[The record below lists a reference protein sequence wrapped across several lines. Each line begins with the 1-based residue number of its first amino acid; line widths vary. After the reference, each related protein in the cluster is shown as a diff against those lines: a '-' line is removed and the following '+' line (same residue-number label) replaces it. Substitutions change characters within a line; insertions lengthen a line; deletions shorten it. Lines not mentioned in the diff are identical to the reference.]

1 LYNQNNNSLTAIKV
15 EQLKNSEKGEIMY
28 TRNLSQDFTVS
39 AVGYGAMGL
48 SEFYGQ
54 TDDKAS
60 LQLLYNL
67 IDLNIT
73 LIDTANLYGRGH
85 NERLI
90 GHFLAGLDKAT
101 RQQFKI
107 ATKCGIDRSPDE
119 SYARTINNQP
129 NYITRCCNE
138 SLKRLGIERI
148 DLFYLHRV
156 SQATPV
162 EESMECLSRLVK
174 EGKINHI
181 GLCEVSALTLR
192 RAHAVHPLTA
202 LQTEYSL
209 WTRDIEDEILPAV
222 KELGI
227 GLVPYSPLGRGFLT
241 GKYRKNSDF
250 AEGDF
255 RKNNARFIQSNLDHN
270 AQLLDVM
277 QPLAE
282 KYSCTTGQIALAWLL
297 AQYDKLVPI
306 PGTRHINYLTENALA
321 ADIVLDNSDIA
332 LLNNIHQ
339 RIEIKGE
346 RYSEEGMKGVNA

>member
-1 LYNQNNNSLTAIKV
+1 
-15 EQLKNSEKGEIMY
+15 MR
-28 TRNLSQDFTVS
+28 TRNLSQNLTVS
-39 AVGYGAMGL
+39 SVGYGAMGL

-54 TDDKAS
+54 TDDQAS
-60 LQLLYNL
+60 LQLLHKL

-73 LIDTANLYGRGH
+73 FIDTANLYGRGH

-90 GHFLAGLDKAT
+90 GHFLAGLDKTT
-101 RQQFKI
+101 REQFKI

-129 NYITRCCNE
+129 DYITRCCNE
-138 SLKRLGIERI
+138 SLKRLGVERI

-156 SQATPV
+156 SQATPI
-162 EESMECLSRLVK
+162 EESMECLSRLVS

-181 GLCEVSALTLR
+181 GLCEVSAPTLR

-209 WTRDIEDEILPAV
+209 WTRDIEDEILPAL

-250 AEGDF
+250 GEGDF
-255 RKNNARFIQSNLDHN
+255 RKNNERFIQSSLDHN
-270 AQLLDVM
+270 AQLLDVIE
-277 QPLAE
+277 PLAE
-282 KYSCTTGQIALAWLL
+282 KYSCTTGQVALAWLL
-297 AQYDKLVPI
+297 AQYDRLVPI
-306 PGTRHINYLTENALA
+306 PGTKHTCYLTENARA
-321 ADIVLDNSDIA
+321 ADILLESSDIA
-332 LLNNIHQ
+332 LLNDIHQ
-339 RIEIKGE
+339 RVEIWGG

>member
-1 LYNQNNNSLTAIKV
+1 MQ
-15 EQLKNSEKGEIMY
+15 
-28 TRNLSQDFTVS
+28 TRTLSQNLTVS
-39 AVGYGAMGL
+39 SVGYGAMGL

-54 TDDKAS
+54 TDDQTS
-60 LQLLYNL
+60 LQLLYKL

-73 LIDTANLYGRGH
+73 FIDTANLYGRGH

-101 RQQFKI
+101 RKQFKI
-107 ATKCGIDRSPDE
+107 ATKCGIDRSPNE

-129 NYITRCCNE
+129 DYITRCCNE
-138 SLKRLGIERI
+138 SLKRLGVERI

-156 SQATPV
+156 NQTTPI
-162 EESMECLSRLVK
+162 EESMECLSRLVR
-174 EGKINHI
+174 EGKIDHI
-181 GLCEVSALTLR
+181 GLCEVSASTLR

-222 KELGI
+222 KELDI

-250 AEGDF
+250 SEGDF
-255 RKNNARFIQSNLDHN
+255 RKNNERFMQVNLDN
-270 AQLLDVM
+270 NVQLLDVIE
-277 QPLAE
+277 PLAE
-282 KYSCTTGQIALAWLL
+282 KYNCTTGQIALAWLL

-306 PGTRHINYLTENALA
+306 PGTKNTSYLTENAQA
-321 ADIVLDNSDIA
+321 AHIVLEGTDIS
-332 LLNNIHQ
+332 LLNDIHQ
-339 RIEIKGE
+339 HVEIRGD
-346 RYSEEGMKGVNA
+346 RYSEEGMKGVNV

>member
-1 LYNQNNNSLTAIKV
+1 MQ
-15 EQLKNSEKGEIMY
+15 
-28 TRNLSQDFTVS
+28 TRNLSQNLTVS
-39 AVGYGAMGL
+39 SVGYGAMGL

-54 TDDKAS
+54 TDDQAS
-60 LQLLYNL
+60 LTLLHKL
-67 IDLNIT
+67 IDLDIT
-73 LIDTANLYGRGH
+73 FIDTADLYGRGH

-101 RQQFKI
+101 RAQFNI

-129 NYITRCCNE
+129 DYITRSCHE
-138 SLKRLGIERI
+138 SLKRLGVERI

-156 SQATPV
+156 SQATPI
-162 EESMECLSRLVK
+162 EESMACLSRLVR

-181 GLCEVSALTLR
+181 GLCEVSASTLR
-192 RAHAVHPLTA
+192 RAHEVHPLTA

-209 WTRDIEDEILPAV
+209 WTRDIEAEILPAV
-222 KELGI
+222 KALGI

-255 RKNNARFIQSNLDHN
+255 RKNNERFMQASLDHN
-270 AQLLDVM
+270 AQLLDVIA
-277 QPLAE
+277 PLAE
-282 KYSCTTGQIALAWLL
+282 KYGCTTGQIALAWLL

-306 PGTRHINYLTENALA
+306 PGTRHASYLAENAQA
-321 ADIVLDNSDIA
+321 ADIVLEGSDIA
-332 LLNNIHQ
+332 LLNEIH
-339 RIEIKGE
+339 RRVEIKGG

>member
-1 LYNQNNNSLTAIKV
+1 
-15 EQLKNSEKGEIMY
+15 MH
-28 TRNLSQDFTVS
+28 TRNLSQNLSVS
-39 AVGYGAMGL
+39 SVGYGAMGL

-54 TDDKAS
+54 TDDQAS
-60 LQLLYNL
+60 LKLLHKL
-67 IDLNIT
+67 VDLDIT
-73 LIDTANLYGRGH
+73 FIDTANLYGRGH

-90 GHFLAGLDKAT
+90 GHFLAGLDKTT
-101 RQQFKI
+101 REQFKI

-129 NYITRCCNE
+129 DYITRCCNE
-138 SLKRLGIERI
+138 SLKRLGVERI

-156 SQATPV
+156 SQATPI

-181 GLCEVSALTLR
+181 GLCEVSAATLH
-192 RAHAVHPLTA
+192 RAHAVHPLAA

-209 WTRDIEDEILPAV
+209 WTRDIEQEILPAV
-222 KELGI
+222 KALGI

-241 GKYRKNSDF
+241 GKYRNNSDF

-255 RKNNARFIQSNLDHN
+255 RKNNERFIQSSLDHN

-277 QPLAE
+277 GPLAK
-282 KYSCTTGQIALAWLL
+282 KYGCTTGQIALAWLL

-306 PGTRHINYLTENALA
+306 PGTKHISYLTENAQA
-321 ADIVLDNSDIA
+321 ANIVLEATDIT

-339 RIEIKGE
+339 RVEIKGG

>member
-1 LYNQNNNSLTAIKV
+1 MQ
-15 EQLKNSEKGEIMY
+15 
-28 TRNLSQDFTVS
+28 TRTLSQNLTVS
-39 AVGYGAMGL
+39 SVGYGAMGL

-54 TDDKAS
+54 TDDQVS
-60 LQLLYNL
+60 LQLLHKL
-67 IDLNIT
+67 IDLNVT
-73 LIDTANLYGRGH
+73 FIDTANLYGQGH

-90 GHFLAGLDKAT
+90 GHFLAGLNRAT
-101 RQQFKI
+101 REQFKI

-129 NYITRCCNE
+129 DYITHCCNE
-138 SLKRLGIERI
+138 SLKRLGVERI

-156 SQATPV
+156 SQATPI
-162 EESMECLSRLVK
+162 EESMECLSRLVR

-181 GLCEVSALTLR
+181 GLCEVSASTLR
-192 RAHAVHPLTA
+192 RAHAVHPLAA

-241 GKYRKNSDF
+241 GKYRNNSDF
-250 AEGDF
+250 SAGDF
-255 RKNNARFIQSNLDHN
+255 RKNNERFMQASLDHN
-270 AQLLDVM
+270 AQLLDVIE
-277 QPLAE
+277 PLAE
-282 KYSCTTGQIALAWLL
+282 KYGSTTGQVALAWLL

-306 PGTRHINYLTENALA
+306 PGTKHVSYLTENAQA
-321 ADIVLDNSDIA
+321 ADIVLDGSDIA
-332 LLNNIHQ
+332 LLNDIHQ
-339 RIEIKGE
+339 RVEIRGG

>member
-1 LYNQNNNSLTAIKV
+1 MK
-15 EQLKNSEKGEIMY
+15 
-28 TRNLSQDFTVS
+28 TRNISQNFSVS
-39 AVGYGAMGL
+39 SIGYGAMGL
-48 SEFYGQ
+48 SEFYGA

-60 LQLLYNL
+60 LQLLHKL

-73 LIDTANLYGRGH
+73 FIDTANLYGRGH

-101 RQQFKI
+101 REQFKI

-129 NYITRCCNE
+129 DYITRCCNE
-138 SLKRLGIERI
+138 SLKRLGAERI

-156 SQATPV
+156 SQETPI
-162 EESMECLSRLVK
+162 EQSMECLSKLVK

-181 GLCEVSALTLR
+181 GLCEVSASTLR
-192 RAHAVHPLTA
+192 RAHAVHPITV

-209 WTRDIEDEILPAV
+209 WTRDIEVEILPAV

-241 GKYRKNSDF
+241 GKYLNNSDF
-250 AEGDF
+250 AESDF
-255 RKNNARFIQSNLDHN
+255 RKNNERFMQSSLDHN
-270 AQLLDVM
+270 AQLLGVIH
-277 QPLAE
+277 PLAE
-282 KYSCTTGQIALAWLL
+282 KYGCTAGQVALAWLL

-306 PGTRHINYLTENALA
+306 PGTKHLNYLSENAQA
-321 ADIVLDNSDIA
+321 ADIIMAAPDIE
-332 LLNNIHQ
+332 LLNHIHQ
-339 RIEIKGE
+339 RVEIKGG

>member
-1 LYNQNNNSLTAIKV
+1 
-15 EQLKNSEKGEIMY
+15 MH
-28 TRNLSQDFTVS
+28 TRNLSQNLTVS
-39 AVGYGAMGL
+39 SVGYGAMGL

-54 TDDKAS
+54 TDDQAS
-60 LQLLYNL
+60 LQLLYKL

-73 LIDTANLYGRGH
+73 FIDTANLYGRGH

-90 GHFLAGLDKAT
+90 GHFLAGLDQST
-101 RQQFKI
+101 RGQLKI

-129 NYITRCCNE
+129 DYITFCCDE
-138 SLKRLGIERI
+138 SLKRLGVERI

-156 SQATPV
+156 SQATPI
-162 EESMECLSRLVK
+162 EESMECLSRLVR
-174 EGKINHI
+174 EGKINNI
-181 GLCEVSALTLR
+181 GLCEVSASTLR

-222 KELGI
+222 KDLGI

-255 RKNNARFIQSNLDHN
+255 RKNNERFSQSSLDHN
-270 AQLLDVM
+270 AQLLDVVE
-277 QPLAE
+277 PLAE
-282 KYSCTTGQIALAWLL
+282 KYGCTPGQIALAWLL

-306 PGTRHINYLTENALA
+306 PGTKHTGYLAENAQA
-321 ADIVLDNSDIA
+321 ADIVLDGSDIA
-332 LLNNIHQ
+332 LLNDIHQ
-339 RIEIKGE
+339 RVEIKGG
-346 RYSEEGMKGVNA
+346 RYSEEGMKGVNS